1 MKKLIKILLYFVVG
15 FGLIQ
20 LIPVNT
26 KNPKVN
32 NQDNFINVEKTPPHI
47 EEILKNACYDCHS
60 NETQY
65 PYYAHIAP
73 VSWTISDHISK
84 GRQYINL
91 SIWGTYNA
99 DQKKGILTHSAETV
113 KNGAMPIAGY
123 MAQHPKARL
132 TKEQRTELKDYFN
145 DILKKYSKS

>member
-1 MKKLIKILLYFVVG
+1 MKKLIKILLYLIIG

-26 KNPKVN
+26 ENPKVN
-32 NQDNFINVEKTPPHI
+32 INDNFTQIEKTPPHI

-60 NETQY
+60 NETKY

-84 GRQYINL
+84 GRKYMNL
-91 SIWGTYNA
+91 SIWGTYNS

-132 TKEQRTELKDYFN
+132 TKEQRAELEVYFN
-145 DILKKYSKS
+145 EILKKHSKS